1 MISKNVKHAKT
12 NTRSISCIG
21 TAVTGTLRSLFF
33 LFRKKVIALP
43 FRQRTFPLLS
53 IPEFTISAIFRFIRC
68 ITYFLHFDHPFY
80 FRFILRSASPAIT
93 QAQYR
98 TTVLIAAMPRAIAM
112 ITVFIIW
119 FLQSLRL
126 ISNCLVWTN
135 SQIYN
140 RKRIWRNTYRTPP
153 HSFYD

>member
-1 MISKNVKHAKT
+1 MHRNSRRRDSSIFVFSFPEEGNSTALSTKNISSSFHSRIHNIYNLPVYPVHNV
-12 NTRSISCIG
+12 
-21 TAVTGTLRSLFF
+21 
-33 LFRKKVIALP
+33 
-43 FRQRTFPLLS
+43 
-53 IPEFTISAIFRFIRC
+53 
-68 ITYFLHFDHPFY
+68 FLHFDHPFY